1 MANSGVARTATV
13 IMAVIITGYALYWMR
28 AILSPLALA
37 VFLLVMVDGMA
48 RGLAARAP
56 YLPRWAPM
64 PATLILAALVFG
76 LTVYAVVDNAAGF
89 ADELIES
96 APRLN
101 AVIAQIALALGIAVP
116 PTIQQLINQLNPI
129 RYLGNVAGLLQSF
142 GSGATFV
149 LVYLGFLL
157 ASRPGIQKKAQAL
170 FPDSAEREHA
180 TAVFVR
186 IRDGVERYLWIQTVT
201 GVIIAVCGWALMAAM
216 GLESA
221 TFWAFLIFVV
231 CYIPVLGGFV
241 AGVLPALFALVQFTT
256 FWPAIILF
264 VGLQLILFVVGNV
277 VLPRMQSDSLN
288 IDPVVVLL
296 SLAFWG
302 AIWGVTGM
310 FLSTPLAVT
319 AIIILAQFPGSR
331 WIAILMS
338 GDGDPQTEPPRLP
351 RRLAA
356 PERPNLTEV

>member
-28 AILSPLALA
+28 GILTPLALA

-48 RGLAARAP
+48 RVLEARAP
-56 YLPRWAPM
+56 FLPRWAPL
-64 PATLILAALVFG
+64 PATLALAALVFG
-76 LTVYAVVDNAAGF
+76 LTVYAVVANAGGF
-89 ADELIES
+89 AAELVDA
-96 APRLN
+96 APKLN
-101 AVIAQIALALGIAVP
+101 AVIAQIAHALGIAVP
-116 PTIQQLINQLNPI
+116 PTIQQLINELNPI

-157 ASRPGIQKKAQAL
+157 ASRPGIRKKAEAL
-170 FPDSAEREHA
+170 FPEAAEREHA

-201 GVIIAVCGWALMAAM
+201 GVIIAVCSWALMAAM

-231 CYIPVLGGFV
+231 CYIPVLGGLV
-241 AGVLPALFALVQFTT
+241 AGVLPALFALVQFTS
-256 FWPAIILF
+256 FWPAVILF
-264 VGLQLILFVVGNV
+264 VGIQLILFVVGNV
-277 VLPRMQSDSLN
+277 VLPRMQRDSLN
-288 IDPVVVLL
+288 IDPVLVLL

-310 FLSTPLAVT
+310 FLSTPLTVT
-319 AIIILAQFPGSR
+319 GIIILAQFPGSR
-331 WIAILMS
+331 WMAILAS
-338 GDGDPQTEPPRLP
+338 ADGDPEPAPPRTPPRLP
-351 RRLAA
+351 GPTSGQA
-356 PERPNLTEV
+356 P